1 MRQEIVAEWGERMKV
16 GELIQLLQAFDP
28 EMKVVMSRS
37 DSGLEDVVACYEDLV
52 CQGRVFGYDQL
63 DDFVLSKGADAS
75 TAERVVVIDMCE
87 RLEDWQS
94 KQ

>member
-52 CQGRVFGYDQL
+52 SQGRVFGYDQL

>member
-1 MRQEIVAEWGERMKV
+1 MKV

-52 CQGRVFGYDQL
+52 SQGRVFGYDQL